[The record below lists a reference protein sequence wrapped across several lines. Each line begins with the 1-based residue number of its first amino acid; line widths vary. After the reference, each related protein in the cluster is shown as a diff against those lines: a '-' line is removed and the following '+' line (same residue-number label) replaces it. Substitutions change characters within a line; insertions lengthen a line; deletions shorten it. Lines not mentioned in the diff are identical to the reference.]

1 MKWMT
6 KKVVNVKKVNVNKTI
21 VYVSLMEKDVLIY
34 VIVKNVKI
42 RNNNKMIK

>member
-1 MKWMT
+1 MT